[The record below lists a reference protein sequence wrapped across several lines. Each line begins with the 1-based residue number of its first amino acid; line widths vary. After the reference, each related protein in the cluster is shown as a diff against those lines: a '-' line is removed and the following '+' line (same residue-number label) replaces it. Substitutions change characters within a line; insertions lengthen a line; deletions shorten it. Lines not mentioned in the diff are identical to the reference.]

1 MILYRIGNKKAIA
14 KELIKYFPKH
24 DIYIEGFFG
33 AGGLFFNKELAKK
46 SILND
51 LDDEVFNLYQVV
63 LNHKEEFRQQ
73 IENLLLHGSL
83 FEYWKRNKEQDPI
96 RKAVRFIFL
105 SNFSFMGVMH
115 CFRLEVNTSFH
126 GKENILNLLDETYN
140 KLKKC
145 YFHNKDIVKFLNA
158 LTFKDNRDKQKSFI
172 YLDPPYIETSNN
184 YNQDKFTKDKFIEML
199 ETVINMNVKFAIS
212 EFDNDFVINECK
224 LRGLNVITICNRLN
238 QMNKSNVVE
247 LLITNYDVTE
257 IKQESLFEEI

>member
-1 MILYRIGNKKAIA
+1 MILNRVGNKQLIA
-14 KELIKYFPKH
+14 KEIIKYFPKH

-63 LNHKEEFRQQ
+63 LNHKEEFKQQ
-73 IENLLLHGSL
+73 IEDLLLHGSL
-83 FEYWKRNKEQDPI
+83 FEYWKKNKEEDPI

-105 SNFSFMGVMH
+105 SNFSFMGKND
-115 CFRLEVNTSFH
+115 CFKLEVTTSFH
-126 GKENILNLLDETYN
+126 IKENILNLLDETYN

-158 LTFKDNRDKQKSFI
+158 LSFKSNREKEKIFI
-172 YLDPPYIETSNN
+172 YLDPPYIDTCNN
-184 YNQDKFTKDKFIEML
+184 YKQDKFTKDKFIEML

-212 EFDNDFVINECK
+212 EFNNQFVINECK
-224 LRGLNVITICNRLN
+224 LRGLNIISVCNRLN
-238 QMNKSNVVE
+238 KQNNSNVEE
-247 LLITNYDVTE
+247 LLITNYD
-257 IKQESLFEEI
+257 IKQNLQQSFF

>member
-1 MILYRIGNKKAIA
+1 MILNRIGNKKVIA

-51 LDDEVFNLYQVV
+51 LDDKVFNLYQVV
-63 LNHKEEFRQQ
+63 LNHKEEFKQQ
-73 IENLLLHGSL
+73 IEDLLLHGSL
-83 FEYWKRNKEQDPI
+83 FEYWKKNKEQDPI
-96 RKAVRFIFL
+96 KKAVRFIFL
-105 SNFSFMGVMH
+105 SNFSFMGKMD
-115 CFRLEVNTSFH
+115 CFSLKCNTSFH
-126 GKENILNLLDETYN
+126 NKENIINMLDQTYN

-158 LTFKDNRDKQKSFI
+158 LPLKGKLNKYKDKSFI

-184 YNQDKFTKDKFIEML
+184 YNQDKFTKEKFIEML

-212 EFDNDFVINECK
+212 EFNNQFVIDECK
-224 LRGLNVITICNRLN
+224 LRELNIINVCTRIN
-238 QMNKSNVVE
+238 QQNKSNVEE

-257 IKQESLFEEI
+257 IKQESLF